1 MSKISGDINR
11 EMLGYAEKHTGD
23 CYADG
28 SAYKGQPLKTSVPHA
43 SDCAVH
49 RAPAYPAGKCDCQ
62 DTAECLKSGVC
73 LSQPEQPTLDV
84 ESTLEMYRNACAR
97 LELQNKRMRYLLE
110 RTYYIH
116 EDGSLRQRLMD
127 NLLADM
133 ARDVL
138 ENDL

>member
-1 MSKISGDINR
+1 MSTPFS
-11 EMLGYAEKHTGD
+11 TGD

-28 SAYKGQPLKTSVPHA
+28 SAYRGQPLKTSVPHA

-49 RAPAYPAGKCDCQ
+49 RAPAYPAGECDCQ

-73 LSQPEQPTLDV
+73 MSTPFNNQWLQP
-84 ESTLEMYRNACAR
+84 CAAIPVDMDTVAA
-97 LELQNKRMRYLLE
+97 LVTELKRCRYLIE

-116 EDGSLRQRLMD
+116 EDGSIRQRLMD
-127 NLLADM
+127 NLLADV

-138 ENDL
+138 EGMR